1 MLRKWPA
8 KITVEKKILNPIML
22 KVFLL
27 AKSTSM
33 KTQLKS
39 IIKVEIEQIFG
50 RRVISSRDCIELS
63 EDIYCKVSE
72 RLNQNTLRR
81 FFGLIKSEYPPSQYT
96 LSILSKYCGF
106 ETLDD
111 AYNARQQNPD
121 SDETV
126 SIESISRY
134 LVSIFKD
141 ISVKDIHGRTLIHLV
156 KHAIQ
161 FINTS
166 ESLADKFQN
175 QIVRTS
181 NGSNIYFEQM
191 VNIDKLN
198 AYYGRALRYYLKEK
212 GTVEAEMFASSLY
225 VIRHWL
231 NEEDD
236 SLEKAA
242 FVLVNEK
249 VPSFKSPAM
258 YARYFAAVILYNH
271 ASGLNSDAIKAKLKE
286 YYDVLEAGTENSGD
300 LFSYCYIIAEAF
312 ALTGQHSDALYYIVN
327 APEMKMDDQQD
338 QSVSYIQSM
347 SLLHSY
353 SLYKLGEMQEAEKM
367 LITIKPSDFYFLQ
380 KKFCNVLYLYLLKEM
395 KHNGKKYAEELLC
408 QIEETGFKRLKK
420 LLF

>member
-1 MLRKWPA
+1 
-8 KITVEKKILNPIML
+8 
-22 KVFLL
+22 
-27 AKSTSM
+27 M

-39 IIKVEIEQIFG
+39 IIKLEIEQIFG

-63 EDIYCKVSE
+63 EDIHSKTSE

-106 ETLDD
+106 ETIDE
-111 AYNARQQNPD
+111 AYNARHQNPV
-121 SDETV
+121 SEETV
-126 SIESISRY
+126 SIESITHY

-141 ISVKDIHGRTLIHLV
+141 ISVKDVHDRTLIHLV

-166 ESLADKFQN
+166 ESLAGKFQN
-175 QIVRTS
+175 QIVRTNS
-181 NGSNIYFEQM
+181 GSNIYFEQM

-231 NEEDD
+231 NDEDD

-242 FVLVNEK
+242 FVLVNEA

-258 YARYFAAVILYNH
+258 YARYFASVILYNH
-271 ASGLNSDAIKAKLKE
+271 ASGLNSDAVNAKLKA
-286 YYDVLEAGTENSGD
+286 YYEVLETNARNSSD
-300 LFSYCYIIAEAF
+300 LFVYCYIIAEAF

-327 APEMKMDDQQD
+327 APEVKIDNDQD

-347 SLLHSY
+347 NLLHSY
-353 SLYKLGEMQEAEKM
+353 TLYKLGEQQEAEKI
-367 LITIKPSDFYFLQ
+367 LITIRPAIFTFYKKKVLQ
-380 KKFCNVLYLYLLKEM
+380 YILPVSS
-395 KHNGKKYAEELLC
+395 
-408 QIEETGFKRLKK
+408 
-420 LLF
+420 